1 MKIHFVIGKKDGD
14 IGYWIES
21 LENGYFSH
29 YVSIILK
36 AELRNK
42 IASLPVP
49 QQRGRISKTK
59 DTSIYVSDKK
69 ILDMLSKIPK
79 RKRSKYIRSI
89 IRKHLDA
96 NYKKGSKSEQN
107 IKKMEEPAK
116 EENTVPITVEKVE
129 EEKDVINPDESK
141 TKSVELEHT
150 EEPISDFK
158 AKMMRMANR

>member
-21 LENGYFSH
+21 LENDYFSH

-49 QQRGRISKTK
+49 QQRGRTSKTK
-59 DTSIYVSDKK
+59 DTSIYVSDKS
-69 ILDMLSKIPK
+69 ILEMLSKIPQG
-79 RKRSKYIRSI
+79 KRSKYIRSV
-89 IRKHLDA
+89 IRKHLAA

-107 IKKMEEPAK
+107 MKKKEEPTS
-116 EENTVPITVEKVE
+116 EEKNDLITVEKIE
-129 EEKDVINPDESK
+129 EENDVINPDESK
-141 TKSVELEHT
+141 IKSVEQDHT
-150 EEPISDFK
+150 DEPISDFK

>member
-21 LENGYFSH
+21 LENDYFSH

-36 AELRNK
+36 EELRNK

-49 QQRGRISKTK
+49 QQRGRTSKTK
-59 DTSIYVSDKK
+59 DTSIYISDKS
-69 ILDMLSKIPK
+69 ILEMLSKIPQG
-79 RKRSKYIRSI
+79 KRSKYIRSV
-89 IRKHLDA
+89 IRKHLAA

-107 IKKMEEPAK
+107 IKKKEEPTR
-116 EENTVPITVEKVE
+116 EENTVPITVENVE

-141 TKSVELEHT
+141 IKSVEQEHT
-150 EEPISDFK
+150 DEPISDFK

>member
-59 DTSIYVSDKK
+59 DTSIYVS
-69 ILDMLSKIPK
+69 L
-79 RKRSKYIRSI
+79 
-89 IRKHLDA
+89 HLQHKMA
-96 NYKKGSKSEQN
+96 QESVFEYLPEQGRLHDICVN
-107 IKKMEEPAK
+107 KCEGE
-116 EENTVPITVEKVE
+116 
-129 EEKDVINPDESK
+129 
-141 TKSVELEHT
+141 
-150 EEPISDFK
+150 
-158 AKMMRMANR
+158 